1 MQLSLDQAGDDYQ
14 VVGFYQEYAAGEDW
28 SDNLIGE
35 TGFVQT
41 YTFTPEVAEGETAT
55 PEQRP
60 YLVTPVMAAFGTA
73 ITDAKL
79 AAE

>member
-35 TGFVQT
+35 KGFVQT

-55 PEQRP
+55 PE
-60 YLVTPVMAAFGTA
+60 
-73 ITDAKL
+73 
-79 AAE
+79 